1 MKTKERKKDAYAVFA
16 TITVLLWKL
25 ISLYFQLC
33 TCCRYQIMVLELLAR
48 ATCERQTTNWS
59 NNLEIQVPSGLDLSQ
74 NTEYASQA
82 AIWGIE
88 VSTF

>member
-1 MKTKERKKDAYAVFA
+1 
-16 TITVLLWKL
+16 
-25 ISLYFQLC
+25 
-33 TCCRYQIMVLELLAR
+33 MVLELLAR

-59 NNLEIQVPSGLDLSQ
+59 NNLMDCQFLEIQVPSGLDLSQ